1 MNNLENKI
9 ESILFFKGE
18 PITLKKLSDIL
29 EVSIEEI
36 KESLL
41 SLSKNLENR
50 GIVLV
55 ENQEQVYLGVSKENS
70 SLIEKIQKEDLNR
83 DLSKASLETLSIILY
98 KNGATRQEIDFIRGV
113 NSSFSLRILSIRGLI
128 EKTQSKEDTRKFI
141 YKPTFDLLSYLGISK
156 IEDMPG
162 FSDLKEDLD
171 KLKDSINEEN
181 I

>member
-9 ESILFFKGE
+9 EAILFFKGE

-36 KESLL
+36 KQALFSLGQ
-41 SLSKNLENR
+41 NLENR

-55 ENQEQVYLGVSKENS
+55 ENEDQVYLGINKENS
-70 SLIEKIQKEDLNR
+70 LLIEKIQKEDLNR

-98 KNGATRQEIDFIRGV
+98 KNGSTRQEIDFIRGV
-113 NSSFSLRILSIRGLI
+113 NSSFSLRILAIRGLI
-128 EKTQSKEDTRKFI
+128 DKTQSKEDTRKYI

-162 FSDLKEDLD
+162 FNDLKENLD
-171 KLKDSINEEN
+171 ILKDSINEEN